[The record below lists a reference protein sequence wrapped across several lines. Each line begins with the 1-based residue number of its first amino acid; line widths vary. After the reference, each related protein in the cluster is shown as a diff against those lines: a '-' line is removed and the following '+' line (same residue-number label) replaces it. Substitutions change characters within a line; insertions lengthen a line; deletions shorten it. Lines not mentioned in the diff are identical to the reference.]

1 VSQKKLYL
9 GIENSV
15 GFTHNFSG
23 THCIKNSKNTNTKKS
38 TGNWMR
44 MFFTWVRA
52 GDIDVKIEEVDPNEL
67 DLILQ

>member
-1 VSQKKLYL
+1 
-9 GIENSV
+9 
-15 GFTHNFSG
+15 
-23 THCIKNSKNTNTKKS
+23 
-38 TGNWMR
+38 MR